1 MNEINENLDEEYVMR
16 WMGLILRDTT
26 LMDDETLAQVFE
38 QLVAHLNSHIETA
51 RKGTTDDHDL

>member
-1 MNEINENLDEEYVMR
+1 MNEINQALDEEYVMT

-38 QLVAHLNSHIETA
+38 QLVVHLNGHIETA
-51 RKGTTDDHDL
+51 RKMNDR